1 MIYFLIH
8 ILYIIILY
16 LIFSYLKNYYRKPL
30 QNNFFIPEFPTY
42 NELYISI
49 LKDKDLSNIKYIE
62 ILPNADSFVSKSNLW
77 EILKNTK
84 YSEYVP
90 KTYILENKSD
100 FKNFKNNFKNFKNNY
115 KKDKEYILKKNIQNK
130 KGILVIKDNLQNI
143 INIYFKEKYILIQEP
158 IYNKGIQFVLRV
170 YILGILREKEEN
182 QIEIYYNKHHKLLY
196 AKNND
201 LITNS
206 KLIPK
211 NPDYTN
217 YLNKINSIFETIKY
231 IFRKEIKNT
240 IPKKTKYQLF
250 GIDIKFDEKLNPYLL
265 EINKHPNLSNFHS
278 KKEKKE
284 KYNMNRDMY
293 KLVIKY
299 EKNSFIKV

>member
-16 LIFSYLKNYYRKPL
+16 LIFSYLKKYYIKPL
-30 QNNFFIPEFPTY
+30 LNHFFIPDFPTY

-90 KTYILENKSD
+90 ETYILENKYD
-100 FKNFKNNFKNFKNNY
+100 LKKFKNNY
-115 KKDKEYILKKNIQNK
+115 QKDKEYILKKNIQNK
-130 KGILVIKDNLQNI
+130 KGIKIIKDNFQNI
-143 INIYFKEKYILIQEP
+143 VDIYFKEKYILIQES
-158 IYNKGIQFVLRV
+158 IYNEGIQFVLRV
-170 YILGILREKEEN
+170 YILGILRGKEEN

-211 NPDYTN
+211 KPDYTN

-231 IFRKEIKNT
+231 IFRKEIKNA

-278 KKEKKE
+278 EKEKKD
-284 KYNMNRDMY
+284 KKIMNRDMY
-293 KLVIKY
+293 KLVTNY